1 MTRSR
6 CRSNRLKRNKTKR
19 YRQTK
24 NKRRR
29 QHGGTVKK
37 YQYTPDSVNILKPEQ
52 VTDPVLIPG
61 YSEIMDMMQEY
72 EDPRGS
78 NGLPIDQSKKLN
90 DGIKKIDVQLLY
102 DCSLSQTKMLEGK
115 IIVVRK
121 EDKNF
126 FTENTSI
133 ECTCTSDQYYALA
146 SHNFRIFI
154 RDILKW
160 NPFLNLP
167 QHKKKQEEKGW
178 QGYQPRMYSG
188 EFKPK
193 STDSND
199 YWNLWWNSQLWWTGC
214 KETLES
220 AGQQSSS
227 QPSSTPQPPQSVD
240 LSLILRRPPP
250 LNTQLISVTGLIDN
264 NLKNAISSLQELI
277 QNSREKHKYR
287 NITSKIEELI
297 SSVQTLSHIT
307 PQINQLLTT
316 QQQSS

>member
-6 CRSNRLKRNKTKR
+6 CRSKSRSNRLKRNKTKR

-37 YQYTPDSVNILKPEQ
+37 YFYTPGSQTIFKPGE

-72 EDPRGS
+72 EDLRDS
-78 NGLPIDQSKKLN
+78 NSRLIDQSKKLN
-90 DGIKKIDVQLLY
+90 DGINIKNVERLS
-102 DCSLSQTKMLEGK
+102 DCSLPPTQILESK

-121 EDKNF
+121 AEKSLLGIALGN
-126 FTENTSI
+126 NSI
-133 ECTCTSDQYYALA
+133 ECNPEQYYALV

-167 QHKKKQEEKGW
+167 EHKKKEEQQGW
-178 QGYQPRMYSG
+178 QSYQPRMYSG

-199 YWNLWWNSQLWWTGC
+199 YWNLWWNKQSWWTDC
-214 KETLES
+214 KDTIAS
-220 AGQQSSS
+220 AAQQSLSQPPSPAAAHPSSSS
-227 QPSSTPQPPQSVD
+227 QPVD
-240 LSLILRRPPP
+240 LSQQPPP
-250 LNTQLISVTGLIDN
+250 QLRQQPNVELEQKRAQLHLLTNELKETLNV
-264 NLKNAISSLQELI
+264 LQ
-277 QNSREKHKYR
+277 REGK
-287 NITSKIEELI
+287 ITEE
-297 SSVQTLSHIT
+297 VKTTLT
-307 PQINQLLTT
+307 NKINQLLTT